1 MSAQRT
7 RILRATI
14 ECIAE
19 RGVDGTS
26 IASICKRADLS
37 AGALYVH
44 FRDKDDIL
52 AETVRYG
59 ALQPL
64 DLPDDWPSLKAM
76 MVSFEDQHGF
86 DIVTVVRTRLH
97 LNAEFVRSGRLHDMG
112 RPLLRRMLSALA
124 AHLQRM
130 HDDGSI
136 QLRFSAGQTA
146 VNISAFI
153 DGMLWIALAGDR
165 PLDEVRAEMSAG
177 LDCFVTSTH
186 GSPDRRAG

>member
-1 MSAQRT
+1 MAAQRT

-19 RGVDGTS
+19 KGVDGTS
-26 IASICKRADLS
+26 IADICRRADLS

-44 FRDKDDIL
+44 FRNKDDIL

-59 ALQPL
+59 ALQVS
-64 DLPDDWPSLKAM
+64 DLPDDWPSFKAM
-76 MVSFEDQHGF
+76 MVSFDDQLGF

-97 LNAEFVRSGRLHDMG
+97 LNAEFVRSGRLHDLG
-112 RPLLRRMLSALA
+112 GPLLQKTLSVLA

-130 HDDGSI
+130 HDGGHI
-136 QLRFSAGQTA
+136 RLRFSAAQTA

-165 PLDEVRAEMSAG
+165 RLDEARAEMSAG
-177 LDCFVTSTH
+177 LDCFVMPP
-186 GSPDRRAG
+186 GGLPVGR